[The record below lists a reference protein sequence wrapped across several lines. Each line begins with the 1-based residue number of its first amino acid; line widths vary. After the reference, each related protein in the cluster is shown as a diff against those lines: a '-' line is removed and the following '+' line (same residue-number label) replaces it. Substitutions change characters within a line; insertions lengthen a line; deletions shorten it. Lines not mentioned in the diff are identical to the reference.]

1 MLSSINLYYIY
12 YYILRF
18 IFLYR
23 SIIINNSYDIFYI
36 KKLILFFSIK
46 SVDSL
51 NNVNFYNYY
60 YLIKFFFGLRS
71 FFTAY
76 KSIFHLGVTTY
87 NINIQSVLRR
97 KDIYINLYFFIN
109 DIFKYIK
116 KEYSFY
122 HNISNNRGSSLFIIK
137 DMSIFPNKKTNIGL
151 FHLVDFLYLK
161 IFYVGCDIKHLIF
174 FKTFITKF

>member
-1 MLSSINLYYIY
+1 MHYTYYF
-12 YYILRF
+12 ILRF

-23 SIIINNSYDIFYI
+23 SIIANNCYNIFYI
-36 KKLILFFSIK
+36 NKIILFFSIK

-97 KDIYINLYFFIN
+97 KDIYLNLYFFIN
-109 DIFKYIK
+109 DIFKHIR

-122 HNISNNRGSSLFIIK
+122 HNATMLNKGNSLFIIK

-151 FHLVDFLYLK
+151 FHLIDFLYLK
-161 IFYVGCDIKHLIF
+161 IFYAGCDIKQIVF